1 MKRSI
6 CLILSFLFIMLCF
19 VGCGQNTTT
28 VTAEN
33 VKELFTPTLK
43 AAMYELGSYFYEFE
57 KNENGILVEYPSDDD
72 VVIGYFKIET
82 EISKDEIIEEFEKYV
97 KDGYSSGG
105 TSAGSISECI
115 YEKDGDLY
123 VPYPNY
129 GEALFDVNSITLVE
143 TTEDGYRISVDI
155 YGTAGADWNTYSDT
169 RTYFVKTVDGVLQIQ
184 ELIDLVTADPINDS
198 DNLDLFGTQDKFLGS
213 IQERIS

>member
-1 MKRSI
+1 M
-6 CLILSFLFIMLCF
+6 LSALFVLCCF

-57 KNENGILVEYPSDDD
+57 KDENGIPVEYPSDDD

-97 KDGYSSGG
+97 KDGYAPGG
-105 TSAGSISECI
+105 TAAETISVCI
-115 YEKDGDLY
+115 YEKDGALY

-129 GEALFDVNSITLVE
+129 GETLFDMNSITLVE
-143 TTEDGYRISVDI
+143 TTEDGYRISVDT

-184 ELIDLVTADPINDS
+184 ELIDLATTEPINDS
-198 DNLDLFGTQDKFLGS
+198 DNLDLFGTQDKFFGS